1 MQRWE
6 SMSALPEITIDDALT
21 RFLDAQRSRLVPRT
35 YRRNEEIC
43 ELLRHCLNGYGHTG
57 LSEFEHKRW
66 ERAYEAGDED
76 AFCHLMGPEQLVD
89 NLWEF
94 LGYSMIRKVA
104 AGPEPLRAAS
114 TVTKSL
120 AKWLHQQGWIDDDA
134 MAIALDRGGEA
145 ARDLPK
151 ADKLASLL
159 WDLAQRAPRIDDPD
173 AAVDG
178 DWVEDSLQIERV
190 EPGALWF
197 EGAARPLKVSKQVS
211 ALAQEGWTVTVVLA
225 RVRDVWYLV
234 EVGNVYP

>member
-1 MQRWE
+1 M
-6 SMSALPEITIDDALT
+6 MSALPEITIDDALT
-21 RFLDAQRSRLVPRT
+21 RFLDAQRPRLAPRT
-35 YRRNEEIC
+35 YRRYEEIC

-57 LSEFEHKRW
+57 LTELERKRW

-89 NLWEF
+89 NLGEF
-94 LGYSMIRKVA
+94 LGYFMIRKVA
-104 AGPEPLRAAS
+104 AGQDLLRAAG

-134 MAIALDRGGEA
+134 VAVAVDRGGDA

-151 ADKLASLL
+151 ADKLAGLL
-159 WDLAQRAPRIDDPD
+159 GDLAQRAPRIDDPD
-173 AAVDG
+173 AVADE
-178 DWVEDSLQIERV
+178 DWVEDYLQIERV

-197 EGAARPLKVSKQVS
+197 AGGVGPLEVPKQAS
-211 ALAQEGWTVTVVLA
+211 ALAEVGWSVNVVLA
-225 RVRDVWYLV
+225 RVRGAWHLV